1 MKPALPL
8 ATFVV
13 ALLTAGCLAG
23 AAAPLAA
30 DTGPLPVSGVETLS
44 LRATEYSFGVERLEA
59 RAGRVQFRIENA
71 GTQHH
76 ELVLVPI
83 DGSRLGMPIARSE
96 PLLPGETRY
105 VRAGLR
111 PGKYLVVCTQV
122 SRVDGGASSHMP
134 LGMSAALEVV
144 S

>member
-1 MKPALPL
+1 MKPTLLL

-23 AAAPLAA
+23 PAAPLAA
-30 DTGPLPVSGVETLS
+30 ESGPLPVSSLGTLN
-44 LRATEYSFGVERLEA
+44 LRATDYSFGVERLEA
-59 RAGRVQFRIENA
+59 TAGRVQFRIGNA
-71 GTQHH
+71 GTQNH

-105 VRAGLR
+105 VRADLR

-122 SRVDGGASSHMP
+122 SRADGGASSHMP
-134 LGMSAALEVV
+134 LGMSADLEVIP
-144 S
+144 